1 LLLILAFSP
10 VRAAEPAAA
19 NRPID
24 KARKNAAG
32 ATAKSA
38 ATVTRSSKTAAPD
51 QTLLAARLESGE
63 FGPAVDAAGSI
74 DDLTERAR
82 YLKQIVSAERDA
94 GELQA
99 AEATARRIPVPE
111 ERSRTGG
118 EVARQRVTGG
128 GGSMANFRPLMQL
141 IESTVQPDTWE
152 ALSGPGSMQQY
163 NNGVFVD
170 PNGLM
175 RQLKKEETTGAL
187 EALARQ
193 ARSADLNDDMA
204 RTSGLR
210 LVSLKRL
217 EQAVSQRLEVGLP
230 VLETMQR
237 LAGLTQIKYVFVYP
251 DEQEIVIAGP
261 AEGWKY
267 DETGRP
273 VGSESGRPM
282 LHLDDFVVV
291 ARTFAPGGEGE
302 FGCSINTRD
311 ANLKLVKD
319 FVETSNSSGPLGPG
333 QLNKWLKE
341 LHSRLGLQDVVVMGV
356 PANTH
361 VAQVLVEA
369 DYRMKLIGVA
379 KLDAGKQIPSYF
391 DLLKAAGQAK
401 GAPLEALRWWLTMKY
416 GAVVHNPDHSFFE
429 IQGSSVLV
437 QSENQFVNSQGQH
450 VPTGVSEPVNRR
462 FAENFTRN
470 YDELSQRDPVFADLR
485 NLFDMAL
492 VAALCRQEKLHD
504 KAHWD
509 LGIFAPGGMYRPA
522 VVNAPTVVESV
533 MNHKVY
539 SGKDIVVQVAGG
551 VQADVA
557 AVARD
562 KTIAKEDA
570 GLDQVA
576 SRAKNPAL
584 PEGRWWWDAR

>member
-1 LLLILAFSP
+1 VAFSP

-19 NRPID
+19 TRPTD

-38 ATVTRSSKTAAPD
+38 ATVTRSGKAVAVD

-82 YLKQIVSAERDA
+82 YLRQIVGAERDA

-99 AEATARRIPVPE
+99 AEATARRIPIPE
-111 ERSRTGG
+111 ERARTGG

-141 IESTVQPDTWE
+141 IESTIQPDTWE
-152 ALSGPGSMQQY
+152 ALSGPGSMQPY

-175 RQLKKEETTGAL
+175 RQLKKEEPSGAL

-193 ARSADLNDDMA
+193 ARSADLNEHMA
-204 RTSGLR
+204 WTSGLR

-217 EQAVSQRLEVGLP
+217 EQAVSQRLDAGLP
-230 VLETMQR
+230 ALETMQR
-237 LAGLTQIKYVFVYP
+237 LAGLTQIKYIFVYS

-282 LHLDDFVVV
+282 MHLDDFVVV

-302 FGCSINTRD
+302 FGCSINTRE

-319 FVETSNSSGPLGPG
+319 FVEASNASGPLGPG

-356 PANTH
+356 PSNTH

-379 KLDAGKQIPSYF
+379 KLDGGKQIPSYF
-391 DLLKAAGQAK
+391 DLLKAAGQTK

-416 GAVVHNPDHSFFE
+416 AAVVHNPDHSFFE

-470 YDELSQRDPVFADLR
+470 YDELAQRDPVFADLR

-522 VVNAPTVVESV
+522 MMNSPTVVESV

-539 SGKDIVVQVAGG
+539 GGKDIVVQVAGG

-562 KTIAKEDA
+562 KSLAKEDA
-570 GLDQVA
+570 SLDQVA
-576 SRAKNPAL
+576 SRSKNPAL
-584 PEGRWWWDAR
+584 PAGRWWWDAK

>member
-1 LLLILAFSP
+1 MPA
-10 VRAAEPAAA
+10 RATEAGDAA
-19 NRPID
+19 
-24 KARKNAAG
+24 
-32 ATAKSA
+32 
-38 ATVTRSSKTAAPD
+38 
-51 QTLLAARLESGE
+51 LLAARLETGE
-63 FGPAVDAAGSI
+63 FGPAVDAAAAI
-74 DDLTERAR
+74 DDLTQRAK
-82 YLKQIVSAERDA
+82 YLKQIVTAERDA

-99 AEATARRIPVPE
+99 AEATARHIPIPE
-111 ERSRTGG
+111 QRSRTRG
-118 EVARQRVTGG
+118 EIVRERTAS
-128 GGSMANFRPLMQL
+128 GGSMANFRPLMNL
-141 IESTVQPDTWE
+141 IENTVQPDTWE
-152 ALSGPGSMQQY
+152 ALSGPGSMQPY

-193 ARSADLNDDMA
+193 ARSADLNEDMA
-204 RTSGLR
+204 RASGLR

-217 EQAVSQRLEVGLP
+217 EQAVSQRLEVGLS

-273 VGSESGRPM
+273 VGRESGRPM
-282 LHLDDFVVV
+282 LQLDDFVVV
-291 ARTFAPGGEGE
+291 ARTFAPGGEKE

-311 ANLKLVKD
+311 ANLKLVRD
-319 FVETSNSSGPLGPG
+319 FVEASNASGPLGPG

-356 PANTH
+356 PANTR

-391 DLLKAAGQAK
+391 DLLKAAGQTR

-416 GAVVHNPDHSFFE
+416 GAIVHNPDHSYFE
-429 IQGSSVLV
+429 IQDSSVLV
-437 QSENQFVNSQGQH
+437 QSENQFVNSQGEH
-450 VPTGVSEPVNRR
+450 VPTGISEPVNRR
-462 FAENFTRN
+462 FAENFTRH
-470 YDELSQRDPVFADLR
+470 YDELAQRDPVFADLR

-504 KAHWD
+504 KASWD
-509 LGIFAPGGMYRPA
+509 LGVFAPGGMYHPA
-522 VVNAPTVVESV
+522 VVNSPTVVESV

-539 SGKDIVVQVAGG
+539 GGKDIVVQVAGG
-551 VQADVA
+551 VQADVVA
-557 AVARD
+557 LARD
-562 KTIAKEDA
+562 KSIAKEDA
-570 GLDQVA
+570 GLDKVG
-576 SRAKNPAL
+576 SRGKNPAL
-584 PEGRWWWDAR
+584 PEGRWWWDAK